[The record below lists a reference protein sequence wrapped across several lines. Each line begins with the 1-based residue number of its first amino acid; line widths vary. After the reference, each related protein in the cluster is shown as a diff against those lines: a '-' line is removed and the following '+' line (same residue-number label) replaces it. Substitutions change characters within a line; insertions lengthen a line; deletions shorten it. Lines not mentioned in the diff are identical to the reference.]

1 MKLRLNKLEVYKTV
15 PHIEIIRQ
23 IDFKINGLNLIVDNT
38 TEVKQDSGNSVGKS
52 TVIHIIDICLNSSSL
67 TKLYKNRDAQGE
79 NIKLKNLL
87 EENKVQATLE
97 IIHNGK
103 IYSFTRSLYKRGP
116 RLINNERVKESEYE
130 SFLKELLFNSKEDK
144 PTFRQLISKFV
155 RTDEIQLNNI
165 IYYLTSTSYIVYEA
179 IYLFLLGINDESIIS
194 ERQKLEEHL
203 AKLEAKST
211 IYQNDPSIPSL
222 DQIEQGLM
230 YIESEIQDL
239 LEKRNQIDYLELYKN
254 ELEKNSEINS
264 KLDNLLSEIKLIEFE
279 RNTIKKSLTM
289 INESKSNIDIDI
301 IKQIYLDA
309 KAFNDKLNKQFEDV
323 LNFHNQMVENR
334 SKFVEKQLKKAEA
347 KLETLKKEQ
356 ADLIELKKSQSIEL
370 IDEGL
375 LKELNNINVEIENL
389 NIKKG
394 ELLKAKEIQEGL
406 KTEFETINKELE
418 RINSDTQDD
427 DHLLPL
433 KEFNDVFKEYS
444 DKLYGEKYILYYDS
458 KWRDK
463 KGGRPF
469 SIGNLKGNIGT
480 GNKRG
485 LIIAFDMAYLTYAK
499 SKGIVSPRFL
509 IYDQLENTHI
519 NQLDTIIEL
528 SNEIDGQL
536 IFPILRE
543 RVKGIHD
550 DIIEK
555 SKIIELSQSDKFF
568 RI

>member
-1 MKLRLNKLEVYKTV
+1 LLLNKLEVYKTV
-15 PHIEIIRQ
+15 PYKEMIRH
-23 IDFKINGLNLIVDNT
+23 IDFNLNGLNLIVDNT
-38 TEVKQDSGNSVGKS
+38 TDVKQDTGNSVGKS

-67 TKLYKNRDAQGE
+67 SKLYKNRDAQGE

-87 EENKVQATLE
+87 EENKVRATLE

-103 IYSFTRSLYKRGP
+103 SYSFTRSLYKRGP
-116 RLINNERVKESEYE
+116 RLINNKKVKESEYE

-194 ERQKLEEHL
+194 ERQKLEEKL

-239 LEKRNQIDYLELYKN
+239 IEKRNQIDYLELYKK

-264 KLDNLLSEIKLIEFE
+264 KLDNLLSEIELLEFE

-289 INESKSNIDIDI
+289 INESKSNIDIEI

-309 KAFNDKLNKQFEDV
+309 KAFNEKLNKQFEDV
-323 LNFHNQMVENR
+323 LKFHNQMVENR
-334 SKFVEKQLKKAEA
+334 SKFIEKQLKKVED
-347 KLETLKKEQ
+347 KLKVLKKEQ
-356 ADLIELKKSQSIEL
+356 ADLIDLKKSKSIEL

-375 LKELNNINVEIENL
+375 LIEFNNINVEIENM

-394 ELLKAKEIQEGL
+394 ELLKAKEIQESL
-406 KTEFETINKELE
+406 KNEFDTIKNELKQ
-418 RINSDTQDD
+418 INEKAQDD

-433 KEFNDVFKEYS
+433 KEFNDIFKKYS

-458 KWRDK
+458 EWREK
-463 KGGRPF
+463 KDGRPF
-469 SIGNLKGNIGT
+469 SIGNLMGNIGT

-485 LIIAFDMAYLTYAK
+485 LMIAFDMAYITYAK
-499 SKGIVSPRFL
+499 SKGIVAPRFL

-519 NQLDTIIEL
+519 NQLGTIIEL
-528 SNEIDGQL
+528 SKEIDGQL

-555 SKIIELSQSDKFF
+555 SKIIELSQSNKFF